1 MTGRGK
7 RGWPCVRNS
16 MLGMVLCLVSVFVA
30 SAAAEPRPS
39 PSPVSWELTFT
50 FQPPQR
56 ISVRLAASEAP
67 KTYWYM
73 LYRVVNTTGE
83 DRDFLPV
90 IERVAEID
98 SELPALQVDD
108 RPGEAPRLLVAPA
121 LVGLDPAVF
130 RAIRDRHAKTHP
142 FLVAPVESIGRI
154 KQGADYAVDSVAIF
168 EDLDPKVSR
177 FTLYVGGLTGER
189 TVISNPSFNA
199 KEPASDTNPRS
210 FVVQKTLAIPY
221 VLPGDE
227 QTRPAAEPLLKRVTW
242 VMR

>member
-1 MTGRGK
+1 MIGRFTK
-7 RGWPCVRNS
+7 GWPCVRNL
-16 MLGMVLCLVSVFVA
+16 MLGMVLCLVFA
-30 SAAAEPRPS
+30 LALTAAAEPRPS

-50 FQPPQR
+50 FQAPQR
-56 ISVRLAASEAP
+56 ISLRLAGADAP

-73 LYRVVNTTGE
+73 LYRVVNTTGD
-83 DRDFLPV
+83 DRDYLPV

-98 SELPALQVDD
+98 SELPAVQVDD
-108 RPGEAPRLLVAPA
+108 RPADAPRLLVSPA

-142 FLVAPVESIGRI
+142 FLVPPVESIGRI

-177 FTLYVGGLTGER
+177 FTIYVGGLTGER
-189 TVISNPSFNA
+189 TVIPNPSFNA
-199 KEPASDTNPRS
+199 KEPVGDANPRN
-210 FVVQKTLAIPY
+210 FVVQKTLTIPY

-227 QTRPAAEPLLKRVTW
+227 QTRPSAEPLLKRVTW